1 MDRNKG
7 GRVVGVIH
15 TQRRQQGAGGSPLR
29 AAFYPQPLRLVA
41 RPDKE
46 MARMIENGLALF
58 ALRGH
63 TAAIDY
69 LLSIKVPMRTIS
81 RVLWKPQQR
90 RVCGN

>member
-15 TQRRQQGAGGSPLR
+15 TQRRQPGGPPVR
-29 AAFYPQPLRLVA
+29 AVFYPQPLRLVA
-41 RPDKE
+41 RPNKE

-69 LLSIKVPMRTIS
+69 LVSIKVPMRTIS

-90 RVCGN
+90 RISSG